1 MRKIIVKDN
10 LKLYGKALYLT
21 TKIVELTEKTGDVN
35 LSREQVL
42 KNEANYKVKAIA
54 TAISYE
60 IARRWGVLRK
70 IIVLS
75 QKEPL
80 NKSTSLLRAL
90 LTVGTYELLFSKKKI
105 NLMATA
111 LEPYIKRITNIKILN
126 RFKWVLNR
134 VNEFKYPNPPK
145 EDILEFAFWKLYF
158 PKWITKK
165 FLNLYGDKTLNILE
179 ILNTDAPISLRA
191 NIKKISSQELLNL
204 LKEKYGFEGTIS
216 KLDDN
221 FIVLKKSYP
230 VVNIKEFEEGYFTIQ
245 DDVVGF
251 LIRKLCENFNF
262 TSILDA
268 CAAPGRK
275 TSYFSMLK
283 ENLKVF
289 ASDVSYRRLKSLKK
303 LYKTLDLP
311 LPYLTVLD
319 ARNLPF
325 KKSFDLI
332 LLDVPCTGTG
342 TLRKHPER
350 RWFLKEDDIDKK
362 ALIQRQILK
371 EASKFAKNYLVY
383 STCSLFREENEEQ
396 VQNFLK
402 ENKDFKLIEEKR
414 FDPSLEYKTG
424 FYYAIMEKT

>member
-1 MRKIIVKDN
+1 MKENI
-10 LKLYGKALYLT
+10 KLYGKALYLT
-21 TKIVELTEKTGDVN
+21 AKIVELTEKTGDVN

-42 KNEANYKVKAIA
+42 KNETNYKVKAIA

-80 NKSTSLLRAL
+80 QKSTSLLRAL

-105 NLMATA
+105 NLMAKA
-111 LEPYIKRITNIKILN
+111 LEPYIKKITNVKILN

-134 VNEFKYPNPPK
+134 VNEFNYPNPPK

-165 FLNLYGDKTLNILE
+165 FLKLYKEKTLNILE
-179 ILNTDAPISLRA
+179 ILNTDAPITLRV
-191 NIKKISSQELLNL
+191 NIKKISPKNLLNL
-204 LKEKYGFEGTIS
+204 LKEKYGFEGELS
-216 KLDDN
+216 KLDNN

-230 VVNIKEFEEGYFTIQ
+230 VVNIKEFTEGYFTIQ

-251 LIRKLCENFNF
+251 LVRKLCENLDF
-262 TSILDA
+262 TTLLDA
-268 CAAPGRK
+268 CSAPGRK
-275 TSYFSMLK
+275 TSYFSTLRD
-283 ENLKVF
+283 NLKII
-289 ASDVSYRRLKSLKK
+289 ACDVSYRRLKILKK
-303 LYKTLDLP
+303 LYKTLNLS
-311 LPYLTVLD
+311 LPYLVVLD
-319 ARNLPF
+319 ARNIPF
-325 KKSFDLI
+325 KKSFDLV

-350 RWFLKEDDIDKK
+350 RWFLKEEDVDKK
-362 ALIQRQILK
+362 VFIQRKILK

-383 STCSLFREENEEQ
+383 ATCSLFKEENEYQ
-396 VQNFLK
+396 I
-402 ENKDFKLIEEKR
+402 KDFLEKNRDFQLIDEQR
-414 FDPSLEYKTG
+414 FDPSLKYKTG
-424 FYYAIMEKT
+424 FYYAIMKRT